1 MNGLE
6 DMSTTRAIEISVGIF
21 VAAGIAALLI
31 LAVNV
36 SNVSTFHSG
45 SQYTV
50 KANFDN
56 ISGLKERSAVTIAG
70 VTVGRVK
77 LIEVDPV
84 TFEAVVHMN
93 IEGKYNEIPVD
104 SSAGIYTAGL
114 LGEKYVGIEPG
125 GAPDFLKENSEI
137 RLTQSS
143 IVLEKLISQFLFN
156 QSNSDD
162 KKEK

>member
-1 MNGLE
+1 
-6 DMSTTRAIEISVGIF
+6 MSTTRALEISVGFF
-21 VAAGIAALLI
+21 VAAGIAALLV

-45 SQYTV
+45 GQYTI
-50 KANFDN
+50 KASFDN
-56 ISGLKERSAVTIAG
+56 VSGLKARSAVTIAG

-77 LIEVDPV
+77 DIEVDPV
-84 TFEAVVHMN
+84 TFEAVVEMN
-93 IEGKYNEIPVD
+93 IDGKFNEIPVD

-125 GAPDFLKENSEI
+125 GAPDFLKQNSEI

-143 IVLEKLISQFLFN
+143 IVLEKLISQFLFS
-156 QSNSDD
+156 QSNSDNKKD
-162 KKEK
+162 K

>member
-1 MNGLE
+1 
-6 DMSTTRAIEISVGIF
+6 MSTTRALEISVGIF
-21 VAAGIAALLI
+21 VAAGIAALLV

-50 KANFDN
+50 KASFDN

-77 LIEVDPV
+77 QIDVDPV
-84 TFEAVVHMN
+84 TFEAVVQMN
-93 IEGKYNEIPVD
+93 IDGKYNEIPVD

-143 IVLEKLISQFLFN
+143 IVLEKLISQFLFS
-156 QSNSDD
+156 QSDSDD